1 LGSIAEDE
9 TIDAWAV
16 GDTNDN
22 ADDQLEHD
30 SEGENDEE
38 SRLLGAG
45 GGGYDMLALLMDA
58 ELALASLEGPSL
70 PAHSRPDQQLTQFF
84 AARRAVRSE
93 VAARARLATLGLHHP
108 QTASALLQLGLQLE
122 EDLGELE
129 PASRAIRRAFV
140 GFRAA
145 LGRQDPQTIEALVSL
160 RRVENRLLSGLEHV
174 HDDDLAMVIEAA
186 ETLPEMMGTD
196 DNADGQAGPGLS
208 MASSELASGSNH
220 AEPTQLAEGAAA
232 DISNLS
238 APLKFTDTLGY
249 GAGAVSTGVRRKMLR
264 IAVRSKTER
273 ALRNVVSVD
282 MQGLPT
288 QQG

>member
-1 LGSIAEDE
+1 
-9 TIDAWAV
+9 
-16 GDTNDN
+16 
-22 ADDQLEHD
+22 
-30 SEGENDEE
+30 
-38 SRLLGAG
+38 
-45 GGGYDMLALLMDA
+45 
-58 ELALASLEGPSL
+58 
-70 PAHSRPDQQLTQFF
+70 
-84 AARRAVRSE
+84 
-93 VAARARLATLGLHHP
+93 
-108 QTASALLQLGLQLE
+108 
-122 EDLGELE
+122 
-129 PASRAIRRAFV
+129 
-140 GFRAA
+140 
-145 LGRQDPQTIEALVSL
+145 
-160 RRVENRLLSGLEHV
+160 
-174 HDDDLAMVIEAA
+174 MVIEAA
-186 ETLPEMMGTD
+186 ETLPEMMATD